1 MADKHHLALL
11 KEGPETWNAWRASD
25 PNARPDLS
33 DLNFEKDVWEAEH
46 LYDLPTFE
54 GVDFSNCN
62 LRRIVARNS
71 SFGRCRFDGC
81 ALQFSDLCFS
91 QFDECSFC
99 NVEMQVAKIGSAVFR
114 GCVFDGTNLSYCTA
128 EETDFSGSRF
138 SNSMFD
144 NMSLVKT
151 CFTGCELDGVSV
163 YGISAWDLIL
173 DDTVQKE
180 IVIPGES
187 SAITLDNIELAQF
200 IHLLIRNSRL
210 RSVIDT
216 ITSKVVLILGR
227 FTPDRKPVL
236 DAVRSHLGQSGYVPV
251 LFDFAG
257 PTSRD
262 LTETVSTLA
271 HLSRFVIVDMTDPK
285 SVPHELSEIV
295 SRLPSVPV
303 QPIIEAGQRPFAMY
317 AHFERYPWVMGLKEY
332 TDHEIQEVVRSA
344 IVECEANVRGRG
356 G

>member
-227 FTPDRKPVL
+227 FTPEPKARSGCSAVTLGAIRLCAGTIRLCGPHIAGPNGDGFDIGPPV
-236 DAVRSHLGQSGYVPV
+236 AVRDRGHDGSQE
-251 LFDFAG
+251 
-257 PTSRD
+257 R
-262 LTETVSTLA
+262 STRAL
-271 HLSRFVIVDMTDPK
+271 
-285 SVPHELSEIV
+285 
-295 SRLPSVPV
+295 
-303 QPIIEAGQRPFAMY
+303 
-317 AHFERYPWVMGLKEY
+317 
-332 TDHEIQEVVRSA
+332 
-344 IVECEANVRGRG
+344 
-356 G
+356 